1 MENEKENQIKNGQEN
16 LQKLDKKSQKNAK
29 KEEKLK
35 TKQQKMSRKEKKAY
49 RKANNIPTL
58 WHYLKNYKL
67 HIFFYIFFT
76 LVMIVSSIFN
86 TIIAANAI
94 ADVTEAISASGAAAA
109 ELFRRAI
116 IEFVIVLLLF
126 ILERVLTFV
135 LNTIYLKFSTKII
148 SQMNNDLAYQAFKFS
163 ASTYSN
169 NNTGTFV
176 QRIVNDPNRMINQ
189 LVSVVDLFAGAVQAL
204 IISIYIITINYIIGL
219 ILVAGMIANFIVE
232 KIRLKLRGRNIKIAN
247 KKYDKINSLTTEIV
261 KSERD
266 VKSLGL
272 EEKLKLT
279 TERYYNDYN
288 NFNYKRSMQNQSL
301 NQLRNLIYILVSMG
315 ALILGVVL
323 LEKGLLVFASYM
335 IIYSNRSSF
344 NTFIMQTSA
353 MLDIKNEV
361 TIYGQRIFDLF
372 DNNKFSEEKFG
383 DVDLENVKG
392 KIEFKNVSY
401 GYIDKLKDKDDLN
414 KEDENS
420 EIVKNK
426 SVFQNLSFIIEP
438 DTTVAFVGK
447 SGSGKSTILSL
458 MSKMYEV
465 DSGQVLIDDVNIND
479 LSKETLR
486 KNISLVNQFPYI
498 FDMSIKENLLLAKAN
513 ATDEEIEDAI
523 ERSYLEEFIETLPN
537 GIETIV
543 GESGIKL
550 SGGQRQRLA
559 IARAM
564 LRKSSIILFDESTS
578 SLDNLA
584 QEHIKQSIDDMK
596 GSSTIVIVAHR
607 LSTIKNVDKIYFLDE
622 GEIIDS
628 GTFEELFDKNEKFR
642 RMFLAED
649 I

>member
-1 MENEKENQIKNGQEN
+1 MKNEKEKNFKNKNEESSEI
-16 LQKLDKKSQKNAK
+16 DKKSQKTAK

-35 TKQQKMSRKEKKAY
+35 NKQQKMSWKERREYRKE
-49 RKANNIPTL
+49 NNIPSL

-67 HIFFYIFFT
+67 HIFLYAFFT
-76 LVMIVSSIFN
+76 IVMIVTGIFY

-94 ADVTEAISASGAAAA
+94 ADVTEAISASGEEASR
-109 ELFRRAI
+109 LFEKAI
-116 IEFVIVLLLF
+116 IEFVIVLSLF
-126 ILERVLTFV
+126 VLERLLTFI
-135 LNTIYLKFSTKII
+135 LNTIYLRFSTKII
-148 SQMNNDLAYQAFKFS
+148 SQLNNDLAYQAFKFS

-189 LVSVVDLFAGAVQAL
+189 LVSVVDFFGGAVRAL
-204 IISIYIITINYIIGL
+204 IISIYIITINYIVGL
-219 ILVAGMIANFIVE
+219 ILIAGMIANFIVE
-232 KIRLKLRGRNIKIAN
+232 KYRLKLRGKNIKISN

-272 EEKLKLT
+272 EEKLKVT
-279 TERYYNDYN
+279 TENYYDDYN

-301 NQLRNLIYILVSMG
+301 NQLRNLIYILASMG
-315 ALILGVVL
+315 AIILGVVL
-323 LEKGLLVFASYM
+323 LERGLLVFASYM
-335 IIYSNRSSF
+335 IIYSNRGSF
-344 NTFIMQTSA
+344 NNFIMQTSA
-353 MLDIKNEV
+353 MLDIKNDV

-372 DNNKFSEEKFG
+372 DNNKFSVEEFG
-383 DVDLENVKG
+383 NINLDNVEG
-392 KIEFKNVSY
+392 KIEFKNVAY
-401 GYIDKLKDKDDLN
+401 GYTDKLKDKDDLN
-414 KEDENS
+414 KVEDKS
-420 EIVKNK
+420 ETIKNK
-426 SVFQNLSFIIEP
+426 NVFQNLSFTIEP

-458 MSKMYEV
+458 MSKMFEV
-465 DSGQVLIDDVNIND
+465 DSGQVLIDGVNINE

-498 FDMSIKENLLLAKAN
+498 FDMSIKENLLLAKAD
-513 ATDEEIEDAI
+513 ATDKELEDAI
-523 ERSYLEEFIETLPN
+523 EKSYLKEFIDTLPG

-584 QEHIKQSIDDMK
+584 QEHIKQSIDNMK

-628 GTFEELFDKNEKFR
+628 GTFEELFNKNEKFK